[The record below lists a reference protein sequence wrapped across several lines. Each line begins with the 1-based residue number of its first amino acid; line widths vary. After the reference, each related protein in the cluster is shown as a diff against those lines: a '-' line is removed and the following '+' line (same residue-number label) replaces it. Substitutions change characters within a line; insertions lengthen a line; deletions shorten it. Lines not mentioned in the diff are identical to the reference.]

1 MELKYMTMVIDHH
14 LIMDIHHPH
23 HHIQDND
30 PLKFKK

>member
-14 LIMDIHHPH
+14 LIMDIRH